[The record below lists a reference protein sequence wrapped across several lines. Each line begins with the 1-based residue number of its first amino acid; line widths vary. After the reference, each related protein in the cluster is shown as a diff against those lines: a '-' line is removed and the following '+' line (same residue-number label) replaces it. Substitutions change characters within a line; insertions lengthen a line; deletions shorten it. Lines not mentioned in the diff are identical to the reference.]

1 MLTLHFYTELK
12 ISTRFCW
19 KRYFCGKRNQ
29 MLLLS
34 PPATPPPP
42 TLPAPPPPR
51 ASLQCIWVRL
61 VIRELAVCSCWWMIP
76 VRILSVVSL
85 FPSLSPSHSF
95 FFLSRCYRNC
105 YDATTAAAVPVA
117 AAVIKPRV
125 NSRQKSTVR
134 ISAISP
140 SKIDYW
146 NGSASRRSI
155 MDKRIMPSQSHWIKR
170 QLHEISDQEYHTT
183 LESIVL

>member
-95 FFLSRCYRNC
+95 FFSIPLLSKLLWCYCCCCCSCCGCRNK
-105 YDATTAAAVPVA
+105 ATRKQSPKINCENQRNLSFQNWLLERFGQQTFNYGQENNA
-117 AAVIKPRV
+117 
-125 NSRQKSTVR
+125 KS
-134 ISAISP
+134 IAL
-140 SKIDYW
+140 
-146 NGSASRRSI
+146 N
-155 MDKRIMPSQSHWIKR
+155 
-170 QLHEISDQEYHTT
+170 
-183 LESIVL
+183 